1 MCLLTA
7 SPVCLVGHDCRQ
19 VPEQGRLRSHGSVTP
34 ECVSQAKNSHHG
46 LSIHAFV
53 SSRLAIAAELDQQ
66 CELCQCGLAA
76 PTQEAAVRLH
86 TYLQGLICD
95 DGCSQGEA
103 FWQVTHVG
111 ACSQSCGG
119 GTQYVEYQCMGKYI
133 SQSYMGLE
141 ANCSDAR
148 FASVC
153 GSNPSG
159 QEQCNMQPCLTY
171 QWLVTDW
178 SLCSKV
184 CDGGSQMRSVTCT
197 SSTGA
202 GGILIACCNH
212 LSQHAIS
219 CCLCQLAQHLLGAS
233 HLDRLHIVPSTFCLF
248 SLWECL
254 LASTCRC
261 IIHSIHIIHVH
272 QS

>member
-1 MCLLTA
+1 M
-7 SPVCLVGHDCRQ
+7 
-19 VPEQGRLRSHGSVTP
+19 TP

-53 SSRLAIAAELDQQ
+53 PSRLAFAAELDQQ

-76 PTQEAAVRLH
+76 PTQEVAVRLH

-202 GGILIACCNH
+202 GAILIACCNH
-212 LSQHAIS
+212 HIHLSHVIS

-233 HLDRLHIVPSTFCLF
+233 HLDCLYIVPSTFCLF
-248 SLWECL
+248 SLWNVC
-254 LASTCRC
+254 
-261 IIHSIHIIHVH
+261 
-272 QS
+272 